1 MEEQKKAKTISING
15 NSKETKQKLTYEQLN
30 EACNQLF
37 QQNKQLTMRLR
48 EVEQFLGNRRMDYL
62 FKVIKFS
69 TLFHSDFV
77 VNCVDEIEEA
87 MKMPQSEE
95 EKGE

>member
-15 NSKETKQKLTYEQLN
+15 NSKETKQKLTYGQLN

-37 QQNKQLTMRLR
+37 QQNKQLTVRLR
-48 EVEQFLGNRRMDYL
+48 EVEQFLGNKRMDYL
-62 FKVIKFS
+62 FKVIEFS

>member
-1 MEEQKKAKTISING
+1 MEEKKKAKTVSING
-15 NSKETKQKLTYEQLN
+15 NSKEVKQKLTYEQLN

-37 QQNKQLTMRLR
+37 QQNKQLTARLR

-62 FKVIKFS
+62 FKVIEFS

-87 MKMPQSEE
+87 MKIPQSEE

>member
-62 FKVIKFS
+62 FKVIEFS

>member
-15 NSKETKQKLTYEQLN
+15 NSKDTKQKLTYEQLN

-62 FKVIKFS
+62 FKVIEFS

>member
-1 MEEQKKAKTISING
+1 MEEQKKAKAISING

-48 EVEQFLGNRRMDYL
+48 EVEQFLGNKRMDYL
-62 FKVIKFS
+62 FKVIESS

-87 MKMPQSEE
+87 MKMPQNEE

>member
-1 MEEQKKAKTISING
+1 MEEQKNPKTISINSG
-15 NSKETKQKLTYEQLN
+15 KEEKQKLTYEQLN

-48 EVEQFLGNRRMDYL
+48 EIEQFLGNKRMDYL
-62 FKVIKFS
+62 FKVIESS

-87 MKMPQSEE
+87 MKLPQSEE

>member
-37 QQNKQLTMRLR
+37 QQNKQLTARLR
-48 EVEQFLGNRRMDYL
+48 EVEQFLGNKRMDYL
-62 FKVIKFS
+62 FKVIEFS

>member
-15 NSKETKQKLTYEQLN
+15 DSKEVNQKLTYEQLN

-37 QQNKQLTMRLR
+37 QQNKQLTARLR
-48 EVEQFLGNRRMDYL
+48 EVEQFLGNKRMDYL
-62 FKVIKFS
+62 FKVIEFS

-87 MKMPQSEE
+87 MKIPQSEE